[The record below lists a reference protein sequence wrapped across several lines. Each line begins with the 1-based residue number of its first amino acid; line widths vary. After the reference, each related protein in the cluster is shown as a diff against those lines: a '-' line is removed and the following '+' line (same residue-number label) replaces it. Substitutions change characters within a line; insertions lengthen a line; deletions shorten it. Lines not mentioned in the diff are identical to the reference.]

1 MSEWYEKPPV
11 SPAREFLLLVGMWIL
26 GLIAGAL
33 ITMPI
38 WMVMTG
44 QSPFLMEKYLM
55 KPEYRSA
62 LLVIQS
68 VSSVFTF
75 FLPALFTAMFVSKK
89 SFAHLGFSSL
99 FNKKSVVL
107 VLLIMTAAVFFGG
120 VLGELNKAIPIGKSL
135 RIYFENM
142 EKQYNE
148 AIRAILLFRN
158 TGDYLISLLVIAVVP
173 AIVEEVLFRGGMQ
186 QILIRWFKYPLLGI
200 LVASFIFS
208 SIHLSWY
215 GFFPRMA
222 LGVVLG
228 YIFFYTG
235 NIWYSI
241 LAHFFNNALT
251 VTILYLS
258 FLRDKKID
266 LESADSTPLWIG
278 LPASVALVFLFKLLF
293 KSEKKRQEQVIE
305 NDLQNFNQP
314 V

>member
-1 MSEWYEKPPV
+1 MTEWYEKPPV
-11 SPAREFLLLVGMWIL
+11 SPAREFMILVGMWVL

-44 QSPFLMEKYLM
+44 QSPLLMEKNLM

-75 FLPALFTAMFVSKK
+75 FLPAVLTAVFVSKRP
-89 SFAHLGFSSL
+89 FTHLGFTSI
-99 FNKKSVVL
+99 FQKKSIVL
-107 VLLIMTAAVFFGG
+107 VLLIMAAAVFFGG

-142 EKQYNE
+142 EKQYND

-158 TGDYLISLLVIAVVP
+158 FSDYLVTLLVIAIIP

-186 QILIRWFKYPLLGI
+186 QILIRWFKYPLLGV

-228 YIFFYTG
+228 YIFLYTG

-251 VTILYLS
+251 VTILYLG
-258 FLRDKKID
+258 FLKDKKID
-266 LESADSTPLWIG
+266 LESAESTPLWIG
-278 LPASVALVFLFKLLF
+278 LPATIALFFLFKLLF
-293 KSEKKRQEQVIE
+293 KTEGQKQVPMIE
-305 NDLQNFNQP
+305 NEFQDINQS

>member
-1 MSEWYEKPPV
+1 MSEWYEKPTV
-11 SPAREFLLLVGMWIL
+11 SPAREFLILVGMWIL

-44 QSPFLMEKYLM
+44 QSPLLMEKDLM

-75 FLPALFTAMFVSKK
+75 LLPAVFTAVFVSKK
-89 SFAHLGFSSL
+89 SFSHLGFSSI
-99 FNKKSVVL
+99 FHKKSVVL

-158 TGDYLISLLVIAVVP
+158 VGDYLITLLVIAVVP

-186 QILIRWFKYPLLGI
+186 QILIRWFKYPIVGI

-251 VTILYLS
+251 VTILYIG
-258 FLRDKKID
+258 FLKDKKID
-266 LESADSTPLWIG
+266 LESAESTPLWIG
-278 LPASVALVFLFKLLF
+278 LPATIALFFLFKLLF
-293 KSEKKRQEQVIE
+293 KIESQKQAPVIE
-305 NDLQNFNQP
+305 NDFHNINQSE
-314 V
+314 